1 MNVLS
6 NAFKFTPTGGRIRIT
21 LSHSPHHVR
30 IAIKDSGKG
39 IQEEKLE
46 TIFQRFYQSTTTST
60 DRNVGTGIGL
70 DLTRSLVELHYGT
83 ITAANNKT
91 LDEADWKEGS
101 QFLITLPLGNEHLKP
116 EEMIDAP
123 EPQTAEDIK
132 ELEENMEEG
141 NEENAA
147 DTANDAEEDFKS
159 KVKSTIAVVED
170 DEAIRN
176 FLKTQL
182 QETYNILTFCNGKE
196 ALPEIIKQKPDLVI
210 SDIMMPEMDGNTL
223 CTKIKN
229 NVNTNHIPV
238 ILLTAMSREEDQLT
252 GLQSGADAYVVKP
265 FNMDILRRTIINL
278 LNVRRTLKNKFMGNE
293 RQSDKQIAIEKDLSP
308 KDQLMEQV
316 MKVINDNM
324 DNEDLSVDMIA
335 REVGLS
341 RVHLHR
347 RMKELTN
354 QTPHAFIRN
363 TRLQYAE
370 KLLSHSNKTI
380 SDIMFTC
387 GFSNPASFSTMF
399 KNFYGSSPRDYMQAH
414 RKI

>member
-1 MNVLS
+1 
-6 NAFKFTPTGGRIRIT
+6 
-21 LSHSPHHVR
+21 
-30 IAIKDSGKG
+30 
-39 IQEEKLE
+39 
-46 TIFQRFYQSTTTST
+46 
-60 DRNVGTGIGL
+60 
-70 DLTRSLVELHYGT
+70 
-83 ITAANNKT
+83 
-91 LDEADWKEGS
+91 
-101 QFLITLPLGNEHLKP
+101 
-116 EEMIDAP
+116 
-123 EPQTAEDIK
+123 
-132 ELEENMEEG
+132 
-141 NEENAA
+141 
-147 DTANDAEEDFKS
+147 
-159 KVKSTIAVVED
+159 
-170 DEAIRN
+170 
-176 FLKTQL
+176 
-182 QETYNILTFCNGKE
+182 
-196 ALPEIIKQKPDLVI
+196 
-210 SDIMMPEMDGNTL
+210 MPEMDGNTL
-223 CTKIKN
+223 CTKLKN

-265 FNMDILRRTIINL
+265 FNIDILRRTIINL
-278 LNVRRTLKNKFMGNE
+278 LNVRRTLKNKFTGSE
-293 RQSDKQIAIEKDLSP
+293 SQSDKQLAIEKDLSP

-399 KNFYGSSPRDYMQAH
+399 KNLYGSSPRDYMQAH
-414 RKI
+414 RKL